1 MMRFLPVLLFCLM
14 FALAPS
20 LANESNDCFS
30 RDNDRRIAACS
41 RLIET
46 PGLPADTLGSAY
58 AMRALAYSLKGQYET
73 AIRDYDQA
81 IGLVPEFPMALN
93 NRAWAYFRWGR
104 AAQGLPDVEKSLTLD
119 PTSEHAWD
127 TRAHIRQWLGDA
139 TAAIADYEAAMRL
152 GGRVMIKT
160 YQCGLQAQQ
169 LYHGAIDGRYSPAL
183 GRAMIACVERGS
195 ECDPLPQG
203 EALPPDEECFTASS

>member
-1 MMRFLPVLLFCLM
+1 MRFLLALLLSLM
-14 FALAPS
+14 GVGTALATES
-20 LANESNDCFS
+20 LDCFS

-46 PGLPADTLGSAY
+46 PGLAPDVLAPAH
-58 AMRALAYSLKGQYET
+58 AMRALAYSLRGQYEA
-73 AIRDYDQA
+73 AIRDYDRA
-81 IGLVPEFPMALN
+81 IDLIPEYPMALN

-104 AAQGLPDVEKSLTLD
+104 AAQGLPDVEKSLALD
-119 PTSEHAWD
+119 PTSEHAYD
-127 TRAHIRQWLGDA
+127 TRAHIRQWLGNA
-139 TAAIADYEAAMRL
+139 EAAIADYEAAMRI

-169 LYHGAIDGRYSPAL
+169 LYHGPIDGRYSRAL
-183 GRAMIACVERGS
+183 GSAMITCVERGS

-203 EALPPDEECFTASS
+203 EALPPDEECYTASS